1 MMIKSNEYY
10 GYKSNLYL
18 NDNEIEINLTI
29 IAKTKKQAQEL
40 CFKIPGLKVFDRL
53 KNYRYNDNNKLP
65 VDELMKNQLDK
76 INKYIINGNL
86 IFISKGVIK

>member
-1 MMIKSNEYY
+1 MLKSNEYY

-29 IAKTKKQAQEL
+29 IAKSKKQAQDL

-53 KNYRYNDNNKLP
+53 KNYKYTDNDKLP
-65 VDELMKNQLDK
+65 IDILMKNQLVK
-76 INKYIINGNL
+76 INKNIINGSLVFLN
-86 IFISKGVIK
+86 KGVIK

>member
-1 MMIKSNEYY
+1 MLKSNEYY

-40 CFKIPGLKVFDRL
+40 CFKIPGLKVFDRR
-53 KNYRYNDNNKLP
+53 KYYRYNDNNNLP

-76 INKYIINGNL
+76 INKNIINGSL
-86 IFISKGVIK
+86 VFISKGVIK